1 MAGGR
6 TLQTGRI
13 EAMIPFP
20 CKRSLAMTSSP
31 KSDDL
36 FRQAMRAWET
46 AAEAGVKMQEECAKW
61 VRQMFCESSTLND
74 WYEKGQKVMSEAIA
88 KSQENVDEAIRLMNQ
103 QAEASLK
110 LIQKALEVRDAESP
124 ADGPK
129 KLTDWWQAALETMR
143 INNQAV
149 LKANSRIL
157 STWSEMAR
165 KVNGE
170 AADTMADLAKKT
182 SEQAEQM
189 AKASVDRFKEMAS
202 QASGNRA

>member
-1 MAGGR
+1 M
-6 TLQTGRI
+6 TG
-13 EAMIPFP
+13 
-20 CKRSLAMTSSP
+20 SP

-36 FRQAMRAWET
+36 FRQAMKAWET

-61 VRQMFCESSTLND
+61 VREMFCESSSLSN
-74 WYEKGQKVMSEAIA
+74 WLENGQKAMNEAVA
-88 KSQENVDEAIRLMNQ
+88 KSQENVDEAISLMNQ

-110 LIQKALEVRDAESP
+110 LIQKALEVRAGESP
-124 ADGPK
+124 SDAPK

-165 KVNGE
+165 KVNGD
-170 AADTMADLAKKT
+170 AADTMANMAKKT
-182 SEQAEQM
+182 SEQAEHM
-189 AKASVDRFKEMAS
+189 VKTSADRYKEMVS
-202 QASGNRA
+202 QAAGNRA

>member
-1 MAGGR
+1 MS
-6 TLQTGRI
+6 
-13 EAMIPFP
+13 
-20 CKRSLAMTSSP
+20 CSN
-31 KSDDL
+31 KSDEL
-36 FRQAMRAWET
+36 FGQAMKAWET

-61 VRQMFCESSTLND
+61 VRQMFCESSTLSD
-74 WYEKGQKVMSEAIA
+74 WCEKGQKMMGEAVA
-88 KSQENVDEAIRLMNQ
+88 KSQENVDEAIHLMNQ

-110 LIQKALEVRDAESP
+110 LVQKALEVRAGESP
-124 ADGPK
+124 SDGPK

-157 STWSEMAR
+157 STWSDMAR
-165 KVNGE
+165 KVNGD

-189 AKASVDRFKEMAS
+189 AKGSFDRFKEMAN

>member
-1 MAGGR
+1 M
-6 TLQTGRI
+6 
-13 EAMIPFP
+13 M
-20 CKRSLAMTSSP
+20 SSSP
-31 KSDDL
+31 KSDEL
-36 FRQAMRAWET
+36 FRQATRAWET

-61 VRQMFCESSTLND
+61 VREMFCESSTLRD
-74 WYEKGQKVMSEAIA
+74 WYEKGQKMMSEAIA
-88 KSQENVDEAIRLMNQ
+88 KSQENVDEAVQLMNQ

-110 LIQKALEVRDAESP
+110 LIQKALETRDVESP

-129 KLTDWWQAALETMR
+129 KFADWWQAGLETMR

-157 STWSEMAR
+157 SMWSEMAR

-182 SEQAEQM
+182 SEQAEHM
-189 AKASVDRFKEMAS
+189 TKASLDRFKEMAS
-202 QASGNRA
+202 QASDNRI

>member
-1 MAGGR
+1 
-6 TLQTGRI
+6 
-13 EAMIPFP
+13 
-20 CKRSLAMTSSP
+20 MTNS

-61 VRQMFCESSTLND
+61 VRQMYCESSTLSD
-74 WYEKGQKVMSEAIA
+74 WYEKGQKVMGEAIA
-88 KSQENVDEAIRLMNQ
+88 KSQENVDEAIQLMNQ

-110 LIQKALEVRDAESP
+110 LVQKALEVRDTESP
-124 ADGPK
+124 TDGPK

-143 INNQAV
+143 LNNQAV

-157 STWSEMAR
+157 NTWSEMAR
-165 KVNGE
+165 KVNGD

-182 SEQAEQM
+182 SEQAEHI
-189 AKASVDRFKEMAS
+189 AKASVERFKEMS
-202 QASGNRA
+202 KQAAGNGA

>member
-1 MAGGR
+1 
-6 TLQTGRI
+6 
-13 EAMIPFP
+13 
-20 CKRSLAMTSSP
+20 MTNSP

-36 FRQAMRAWET
+36 FRQATKAWET

-61 VRQMFCESSTLND
+61 VRQMFCESSTLTD
-74 WYEKGQKVMSEAIA
+74 WFEKGQKAMNEAIA
-88 KSQENVDEAIRLMNQ
+88 KSQENVSEAIGLMNQ

-110 LIQKALEVRDAESP
+110 LVQKALEVRDGESP
-124 ADGPK
+124 NDAPK

-157 STWSEMAR
+157 STWSDMAR

-182 SEQAEQM
+182 SDQAEQM
-189 AKASVDRFKEMAS
+189 TRASVDRFREMAG

>member
-1 MAGGR
+1 
-6 TLQTGRI
+6 
-13 EAMIPFP
+13 
-20 CKRSLAMTSSP
+20 AMTSSP

-61 VRQMFCESSTLND
+61 VRQMFCESSTLSD
-74 WYEKGQKVMSEAIA
+74 WYEKGQKVMSEALV
-88 KSQENVDEAIRLMNQ
+88 KSQENVDEAISLMNQ

-110 LIQKALEVRDAESP
+110 LVQKALEIRDGESP
-124 ADGPK
+124 GDAPK

-149 LKANSRIL
+149 LRANSRIL

-165 KVNGE
+165 KVNGD
-170 AADTMADLAKKT
+170 AADTMADLAKRT

-189 AKASVDRFKEMAS
+189 AKSSVDRLKEMVT
-202 QASGNRA
+202 QASGNHA

>member
-1 MAGGR
+1 M
-6 TLQTGRI
+6 TGS
-13 EAMIPFP
+13 A
-20 CKRSLAMTSSP
+20 

-46 AAEAGVKMQEECAKW
+46 AAEAGVKMQEECATW
-61 VRQMFCESSTLND
+61 VRQMFCESSTLSE
-74 WYEKGQKVMSEAIA
+74 WYEKGRKAMSETLA

-110 LIQKALEVRDAESP
+110 LIQKALEVRDTEAP
-124 ADGPK
+124 ADGPA
-129 KLTDWWQAALETMR
+129 KLANWWQAALETMR
-143 INNQAV
+143 TNNQAV

-170 AADTMADLAKKT
+170 AAETMADLAKKT
-182 SEQAEQM
+182 SEQAEHM
-189 AKASVDRFKEMAS
+189 AAASVERFKEMAA
-202 QASGNRA
+202 QASSNGT

>member
-1 MAGGR
+1 
-6 TLQTGRI
+6 
-13 EAMIPFP
+13 
-20 CKRSLAMTSSP
+20 
-31 KSDDL
+31 
-36 FRQAMRAWET
+36 MR
-46 AAEAGVKMQEECAKW
+46 KW

-88 KSQENVDEAIRLMNQ
+88 QSQENVNEAISLMNQ

-110 LIQKALEVRDAESP
+110 LIQKAVEVRDGESP
-124 ADGPK
+124 ADAPK

-182 SEQAEQM
+182 SAQAEQM
-189 AKASVDRFKEMAS
+189 AKASVDRFREMAS
-202 QASGNRA
+202 QVSENRA